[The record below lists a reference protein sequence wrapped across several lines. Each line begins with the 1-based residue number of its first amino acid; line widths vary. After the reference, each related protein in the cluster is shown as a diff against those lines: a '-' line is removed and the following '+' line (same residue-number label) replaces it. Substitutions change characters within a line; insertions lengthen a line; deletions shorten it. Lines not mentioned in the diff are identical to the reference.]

1 MEETKTVPVR
11 GASKAKSLMSTL
23 VSLLG
28 LILVIVVFEIWTQG
42 RLLGS
47 DNLQSMINQ
56 FTLTAIVAI
65 GATCTYG
72 VGNFD
77 VSLGAC
83 VCGAAVAAG
92 YTAIATGSL
101 LLSLLVCIVVSLFL
115 GILKGV
121 MAAYVQVPYFIFSV
135 VLGSVISAA
144 VLAIMG
150 SETTLYL
157 ADAVKP
163 LPEFTYTQLTVI
175 NLIVILVYF
184 CVGVFLFRYT
194 GFGLRIRM
202 LGGNAVAA
210 RQAGINIVRTRIL
223 AFLWA
228 SVGSALGAFLLMLRS
243 QVVAYNTA
251 SSTGTD
257 VMIAITL
264 GGMALSGGP
273 KTKISAGL
281 IGAVTI
287 IVLNSGLAIAGLDVG
302 ERELIRG
309 VIFLAVVAIV
319 TSGWGKKGI
328 TQ

>member
-1 MEETKTVPVR
+1 MDEAKAIQKSGT
-11 GASKAKSLMSTL
+11 SKVKSLMTTL
-23 VSLLG
+23 VSLIG
-28 LILVIVVFEIWTQG
+28 LILVIVIFEIWTQG
-42 RLLGS
+42 RLLSS
-47 DNLQSMINQ
+47 DNMQSMINQ

-92 YTAIATGSL
+92 YVAVATGSL
-101 LLSLLVCIVVSLFL
+101 ILSLVVCIVVSMIL
-115 GILKGV
+115 GIIKGV

-157 ADAVKP
+157 SEAAKP
-163 LPEFTYTQLTVI
+163 LPEFTYTQLTVV

-194 GFGLRIRM
+194 GFGLRIKM
-202 LGGNAVAA
+202 LGGNTVAA

-228 SVGSALGAFLLMLRS
+228 SVGIALGAFLLMLRS

-257 VMIAITL
+257 VMVAITL

-287 IVLNSGLAIAGLDVG
+287 IVLNSGLAIVGLDVG

-319 TSGWGKKGI
+319 TSNWGKKGI

>member
-1 MEETKTVPVR
+1 MDEAKTIQKTGTPKLK
-11 GASKAKSLMSTL
+11 GLLTTL
-23 VSLLG
+23 VSLAG
-28 LILVIVVFEIWTQG
+28 LILVVVVFEVWTQG
-42 RLLGS
+42 RLLS
-47 DNLQSMINQ
+47 PDNMQSMINQ

-92 YTAIATGSL
+92 YVAIATGSL
-101 LLSLLVCIVVSLFL
+101 ILGLLVCIAVSLIL
-115 GILKGV
+115 GIIKGV

-157 ADAVKP
+157 SNAAKP
-163 LPEFTYTQLTVI
+163 IREFTYTQLTAI
-175 NLIVILVYF
+175 NLVVILVYF
-184 CVGVFLFRYT
+184 CIGVFLFRYS
-194 GFGLRIRM
+194 GFGIRIKM
-202 LGGNAVAA
+202 LGGNEVAA
-210 RQAGINIVRTRIL
+210 RQAGINVVRTRIF

-228 SVGSALGAFLLMLRS
+228 SVGIALGAFLLMLRS

-251 SSTGTD
+251 STTGTD
-257 VMIAITL
+257 VMVAITL

-287 IVLNSGLAIAGLDVG
+287 IVLNSGLAIVGLDVG

>member
-1 MEETKTVPVR
+1 MDEAKAIQKSET
-11 GASKAKSLMSTL
+11 SKVKSLMTTL
-23 VSLLG
+23 VSLIG
-28 LILVIVVFEIWTQG
+28 LILVIVIFEIWTQG
-42 RLLGS
+42 RLLSS
-47 DNLQSMINQ
+47 DNMQSMINQ

-92 YTAIATGSL
+92 YVAVATGSL
-101 LLSLLVCIVVSLFL
+101 ILSLVVCIVVSLIL
-115 GILKGV
+115 GIIKGV

-157 ADAVKP
+157 SEAAKP
-163 LPEFTYTQLTVI
+163 LPEFTYTQLTVV

-194 GFGLRIRM
+194 GFGLRIKM
-202 LGGNAVAA
+202 LGGNTVAA

-228 SVGSALGAFLLMLRS
+228 SVGIALGAFLLMLRS

-257 VMIAITL
+257 VMVAITL

-287 IVLNSGLAIAGLDVG
+287 IVLNSGLAIVGLDVG

-319 TSGWGKKGI
+319 TSNWGKKGI